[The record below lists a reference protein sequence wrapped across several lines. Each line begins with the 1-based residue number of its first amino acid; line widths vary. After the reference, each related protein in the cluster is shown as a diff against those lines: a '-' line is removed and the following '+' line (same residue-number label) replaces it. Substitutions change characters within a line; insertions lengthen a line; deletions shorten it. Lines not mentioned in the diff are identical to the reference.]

1 MTEKELMELGLTE
14 ELAKKVIGK
23 YENMIPKSRLDEE
36 TQAKKELESQLKD
49 RDKQLEDL
57 SKNNADNE
65 VLKKQ
70 ILDLQAANNAK
81 EKEYQENLAKIKLDN
96 ALEIAL
102 TNAGSKNN
110 KAVKALLNMENIKLD
125 NDKLFGFDEQL
136 AELKKSNDFLFEV
149 KEQKVTTPA
158 GTTPGASNGG
168 NQGSPISLSGA
179 LAGIYN
185 KN

>member
-1 MTEKELMELGLTE
+1 MTEKELIELGLTE
-14 ELAKKVIGK
+14 ELAKKVMGK

-36 TQAKKELESQLKD
+36 TQAKKDLEVQLKE
-49 RDKQLEDL
+49 RDKQLEEL

-65 VLKKQ
+65 ALKKQ
-70 ILDLQAANNAK
+70 IVDLQAANSAK
-81 EKEYQENLAKIKLDN
+81 EKEYQENLTKLKLDN
-96 ALEIAL
+96 ALELAL

-158 GTTPGASNGG
+158 GTTPGAANGD

-179 LAGIYN
+179 LAEIYN